1 MIVHVLTVTNSG
13 IPPLCIPQI
22 YNKQSYH
29 EHYFAFLFKQKE
41 KNKLTEAVGTI
52 YWLVATAIF
61 LGWSFACESWEDSWI
76 VWPVA
81 GVVFAVVMTVCNLC
95 IDKGKENQ

>member
-1 MIVHVLTVTNSG
+1 MIVHILTVTNSG

-41 KNKLTEAVGTI
+41 KNIKNTAYLFFFRIQFMNISRIAVMRAYITSFCTYLILYTI
-52 YWLVATAIF
+52 FAKANSIF
-61 LGWSFACESWEDSWI
+61 
-76 VWPVA
+76 V
-81 GVVFAVVMTVCNLC
+81 
-95 IDKGKENQ
+95 K